1 MGDIADDHADRL
13 FDHYDEPDDDDKGI
27 TCRRCGA
34 TGLEW
39 INTGVRYRLM
49 DDAGKFHVCKPTA
62 DMCDFKDES
71 GADS

>member
-1 MGDIADDHADRL
+1 MAAEDWIPGDPCDDEQDN
-13 FDHYDEPDDDDKGI
+13 DEGV

-49 DDAGKFHVCKPTA
+49 DDTGKFHQCQSKARA
-62 DMCDFKDES
+62 DDFAVIEQ
-71 GADS
+71 